1 MLLSTHP
8 LPVWTDFPA
17 YEVKVEGEV
26 DLDTV
31 SELEGRLA
39 SLIAEGWAPILVDFS
54 RCTYIDS
61 SGIRA
66 LLRAHRKLLKRNPES
81 NPALALVRV
90 TAQILRA
97 LRAGAIDPPI
107 PIFSTNTEA
116 LEALTSGM
124 WPLTPR

>member
-8 LPVWTDFPA
+8 LPVWTEFPA
-17 YEVKVEGEV
+17 YEIKVEGEV

-39 SLIAEGWAPILVDFS
+39 GLIAEGWAPIFLDFS

-66 LLRAHRKLLKRNPES
+66 LLRAHRKLLKRNHES
-81 NPALALVRV
+81 NPALALIRV
-90 TAQILRA
+90 TAHMLRA
-97 LRAGAIDPPI
+97 LRSGASDPPI

-116 LEALTSGM
+116 LEALTSGV
-124 WPLTPR
+124 WPLRPR